1 MVAPV
6 EKMRLSSKRFVHTL
20 SLQKSLRLYNK
31 GCQIEWGL
39 FHHQVGPVAG
49 HTVSCAQFG
58 DITTAKHNRR
68 TIMARKKPES
78 IPSIRDIPF
87 LSKIGHASQIR
98 PRGCDLFFF
107 AQAGLLTS
115 GSSYRPHLPSLSAS
129 GILQLSSPV
138 TAAGPSPIS
147 TGFPIILYYEHLN
160 KRGYINLGGNFVN
173 WMSVVLQLLRI
184 AHRQAHVHG
193 PQDPAQDL
201 A

>member
-1 MVAPV
+1 MMVAPV

-20 SLQKSLRLYNK
+20 SLQKSLWLYNK

-98 PRGCDLFFF
+98 PRGCDLFFC
-107 AQAGLLTS
+107 S
-115 GSSYRPHLPSLSAS
+115 GRSSDFRIVLPAAPSQPIGQWCLAAFVPGYS
-129 GILQLSSPV
+129 GGPV
-138 TAAGPSPIS
+138 PD
-147 TGFPIILYYEHLN
+147 F
-160 KRGYINLGGNFVN
+160 
-173 WMSVVLQLLRI
+173 
-184 AHRQAHVHG
+184 HRV
-193 PQDPAQDL
+193 PY
-201 A
+201 